1 VVEVGKVICTI
12 ATEGE
17 VSVKAS
23 VPEKK
28 PATAKAPA
36 AKAATAPATPVK
48 ASGKKPKMA
57 PAVRKL
63 VREYGLDPA
72 QIAGTGPDGRLTKE
86 DVQKAAAARSSV
98 SSAAASTPAPAAP
111 VKPTPSVPSATT
123 PPPGV
128 PFPSYVPPALGE
140 GDRVEERLP
149 LEGARKMI
157 SEHMT
162 RSVQISSH
170 VTTFEDCDFT
180 TLVDYRRANKDR
192 FAAAYGVKLTYMPF
206 IMKAAVDALREFP
219 VLNASMT
226 DTEIILK
233 KYYNIGV
240 AVARE
245 NGLIVPVVHN
255 ADRLS
260 IIDIAIQLTDLG
272 NRARTEQLTLD
283 EVQGGTFTLT
293 NAGMFG
299 ASASTPIINQPQVA
313 ILGIHNISEKP
324 VVRDGEIVIRH
335 MSTFGLSF
343 DHRLIDGHVAVQ
355 FLHRLIGYLEDPS
368 LLLLRL
374 R

>member
-1 VVEVGKVICTI
+1 MAFEVVVPQMGESVLEGTIVEWKVAVGDRTEVNQPLVEIMTDKVNIEIPSEVDGIIEKLLVEPGEVVEVGKVICTI

-28 PATAKAPA
+28 PATAETPAARAAKAPA
-36 AKAATAPATPVK
+36 APVK

-72 QIAGTGPDGRLTKE
+72 QITGTGPDGRLTKE

-111 VKPTPSVPSATT
+111 VKPTPSVQSAT

-140 GDRVEERLP
+140 GDRMEERLP

-170 VTTFEDCDFT
+170 VTT
-180 TLVDYRRANKDR
+180 
-192 FAAAYGVKLTYMPF
+192 
-206 IMKAAVDALREFP
+206 
-219 VLNASMT
+219 
-226 DTEIILK
+226 
-233 KYYNIGV
+233 
-240 AVARE
+240 
-245 NGLIVPVVHN
+245 
-255 ADRLS
+255 
-260 IIDIAIQLTDLG
+260 
-272 NRARTEQLTLD
+272 
-283 EVQGGTFTLT
+283 
-293 NAGMFG
+293 
-299 ASASTPIINQPQVA
+299 
-313 ILGIHNISEKP
+313 
-324 VVRDGEIVIRH
+324 
-335 MSTFGLSF
+335 
-343 DHRLIDGHVAVQ
+343 
-355 FLHRLIGYLEDPS
+355 
-368 LLLLRL
+368 
-374 R
+374 